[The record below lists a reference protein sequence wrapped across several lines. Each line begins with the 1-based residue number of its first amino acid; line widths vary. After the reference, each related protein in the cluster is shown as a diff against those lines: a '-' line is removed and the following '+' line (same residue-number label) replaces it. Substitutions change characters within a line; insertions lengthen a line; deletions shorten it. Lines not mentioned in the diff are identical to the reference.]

1 MADQSKTI
9 LVIEDSPVQAK
20 SVGEL
25 LQGHGLSVYYAADGE
40 VGVSIAQQH
49 LPDAIVLDLE
59 MPKMNGMEACKCLK
73 ADPRTA
79 EIPIIILTNHADQ
92 PSMVI
97 EGIERGAIDF
107 IPKDSFAGAVLIETL
122 RQLDVLP
129 QTHRNGE

>member
-25 LQGHGLSVYYAADGE
+25 LQGHGLSVYYAPDGE
-40 VGVSIAQQH
+40 AGVSMAQQH
-49 LPDAIVLDLE
+49 LPDAILLDLE
-59 MPKMNGMEACKCLK
+59 MPKMNGMQACKCLK

-92 PSMVI
+92 PSMVL

-129 QTHRNGE
+129 QTRHNGG